1 MTDQPMPT
9 PGRTNVTPVARRVFF
24 EILDAQE
31 RKGIAKYSTTLQTDN
46 GRDALMD
53 ASQECVDLFQY
64 IVQARLE
71 RQSLEDENAR
81 LRAELAELRGQ
92 P

>member
-1 MTDQPMPT
+1 MTDQPMPS
-9 PGRTNVTPVARRVFF
+9 PGKQDVTPIARRVFF
-24 EILDAQE
+24 EILDDQE
-31 RKGIAKYSTTLQTDN
+31 RKGIAKYGTTLQTNN
-46 GRDALMD
+46 GRDALLD

-71 RQSLEDENAR
+71 HHGLIEENAR
-81 LRAELAELRGQ
+81 LRARITELEAR